1 MKSSEILEKLKNEAE
16 QDKKSASYLFYGD
29 KRVDLLFYALEFS
42 KIIMTLRIDKNS
54 EEYGSIIK
62 RIENFQYPDIE
73 IINKENKN
81 IKIDEVREIIYSAI
95 ETAYNSPKKIFILS
109 GIENL
114 RKEPSNALLK
124 ILEEPPKDV
133 YFILLSRSLN
143 IIPTIKSRT
152 IKFHIES
159 ENNEELGVDRDIYYF
174 FDGNENNIK
183 KWKEK
188 SIPLKDY
195 DKYVSNTENA
205 TRHIIEMKNYL
216 NSKDSE
222 NETENKET
230 EKADELDLIIKYNKS
245 TEYLAKK
252 MKFCDLKE
260 VYITVNEIEKEFR
273 QEREKLTDVLGK
285 IIINAK
291 NSIDGDKLKKLINLK
306 NSIRSNVNVR
316 SILFNFFDLLQE
328 A

>member
-1 MKSSEILEKLKNEAE
+1 MGFSSRFGAFAGF
-16 QDKKSASYLFYGD
+16 KK
-29 KRVDLLFYALEFS
+29 
-42 KIIMTLRIDKNS
+42 DKNPETPV
-54 EEYGSIIK
+54 EEKEKTKEIEKEEDVIIEENENIDNETIN
-62 RIENFQYPDIE
+62 IEE
-73 IINKENKN
+73 ENN
-81 IKIDEVREIIYSAI
+81 ND
-95 ETAYNSPKKIFILS
+95 
-109 GIENL
+109 
-114 RKEPSNALLK
+114 
-124 ILEEPPKDV
+124 LEEVKDED
-133 YFILLSRSLN
+133 FN
-143 IIPTIKSRT
+143 EPTLYDED
-152 IKFHIES
+152 ES

-245 TEYLAKK
+245 IEYLAKK